1 MRLIPRDDEFFN
13 LFNQLSGRLSASVH
27 LLNQLFTDPS
37 RLKELVTQIKDV
49 EHEADNLTHEII
61 ARINRSFV
69 TPIDRE
75 DIYALASSL
84 DDVIDLIDGIA
95 RRADMF
101 HLRVSRPEA
110 IKLTEVLV
118 RCAVQ
123 VEVAVLNIKKGPT
136 VTEAARELKRLEE
149 EADAIYHQAVG
160 DLFLGTPDPL
170 DVIKWKELYDKL
182 EDATDR
188 AEDVA
193 SVLESISL
201 KNA

>member
-13 LFNQLSGRLSASVH
+13 LFNDLSARLSSSAD

-37 RLKELVTQIKDV
+37 RLKALVAQIKVV
-49 EHEADNLTHEII
+49 EHEADNITHEII
-61 ARINRSFV
+61 ARINKSFV

-101 HLRVSRPEA
+101 HVRETRPEA
-110 IKLTEVLV
+110 IRLTEVLV

-123 VEVAVLNIKKGPT
+123 VELGVLNMKKGPT
-136 VTEAARELKRLEE
+136 VTEAAGELKRLEE
-149 EADAIYHQAVG
+149 EADAVYHQAVG

-188 AEDVA
+188 AEDVG

-201 KNA
+201 KNG